1 MKIFNLEPEAFGID
15 FSDLR
20 LRIVKLKKKG
30 LFFDLDSWNEVNIPS
45 GIIVDGEVKNQEKLS
60 LIIKKAVNEVN
71 GKKIKI
77 KRVIASLPEKEAFL
91 QVIKVPKMDLE
102 ELETAIPFEAENYVP
117 LAVDQ
122 LYLDYE
128 VISSRDGQNLD
139 VLIGAMPKIV
149 VDPYVSCIKRAGFIP
164 VALEVECQ
172 SITRALIKNQ
182 VSPFP
187 VLIIDFGKSTTS
199 FIVFSGHSLRFT
211 SSIDISSQRLNKA
224 IADNLKVDL
233 KKAEELKLKY
243 GLEVSK
249 KDKISR
255 EVIGAMVPLLA
266 DFIKQ
271 VKKHINYYHT
281 HANNLSI
288 SSGGAEIKKVLLCGK
303 GSNLKGLPNFIF
315 SELKIPTDLANPWVN
330 IISNS
335 SKKIPEIPFKDS
347 LGYTTALGL
356 ALRGI
361 KK

>member
-20 LRIVKLKKKG
+20 IRIVKLKKRG
-30 LFFDLDSWNEVNIPS
+30 MFFGLDSWNEVNIPS
-45 GIIVDGEVKNQEKLS
+45 GIITDGEVKNQEKLS
-60 LIIKKAVNEVN
+60 LIIKKAVDEVN
-71 GKKIKI
+71 GRKIKI
-77 KRVIASLPEKEAFL
+77 KRVVASLSEKKAFL
-91 QVIKVPKMDLE
+91 QVIKVPKIDLE

-117 LAVDQ
+117 LAIDQ
-122 LYLDYE
+122 MYLDYE

-139 VLIGAMPKIV
+139 VLIGAMPKTV
-149 VDPYVSCIKRAGFIP
+149 VDPYVSCIKRAGFVPI
-164 VALEVECQ
+164 ALEVECQ

-187 VLIIDFGKSTTS
+187 ILIIDFGKSTTS

-211 SSIDISSQRLNKA
+211 SSIDISSQKLNEA
-224 IADNLKVDL
+224 IANNLKVDL
-233 KKAEELKLKY
+233 KRAEELKLKY
-243 GLEVSK
+243 GLEVSRK
-249 KDKISR
+249 ESISK
-255 EVIGAMVPLLA
+255 EVIGAMIPLLT

-271 VKKHINYYHT
+271 VKKHISYYHT
-281 HANNLSI
+281 HANNVPV
-288 SSGGAEIKKVLLCGK
+288 SSGGGEIKKVLLCGK
-303 GSNLKGLPNFIF
+303 GSNLRGLPNFIF

-330 IISNS
+330 IVSNS
-335 SKKIPEIPFKDS
+335 NKKIPEISFKNS

>member
-1 MKIFNLEPEAFGID
+1 MKIFNLEPESFGID

-20 LRIVKLKKKG
+20 LRVVNLKKKG
-30 LFFDLDSWNEVNIPS
+30 RFFDLDSWNEVDIP
-45 GIIVDGEVKNQEKLS
+45 GGVIVNGEIKDQEKLV
-60 LIIKKAVNEVN
+60 LVIKKAVDGVR
-71 GKKIKI
+71 GRKIKI
-77 KRVIASLPEKEAFL
+77 KRVVASLPENKAFL
-91 QVIKVPKMDLE
+91 QVIKIPEMDSE
-102 ELETAIPFEAENYVP
+102 ELETAIPFEAENYIP
-117 LAVDQ
+117 LAIDQ
-122 LYLDYE
+122 MYLDYE
-128 VISSRDGQNLD
+128 VISSRDGNNLD
-139 VLIGAMPKIV
+139 VLIGAMPKTV

-164 VALEVECQ
+164 TALEVECQ

-187 VLIIDFGKSTTS
+187 VLIIDFGRSTTS

-211 SSIDISSQRLNKA
+211 SSVDISSQELNRA

-243 GLEVSK
+243 GLEVSNK
-249 KDKISR
+249 NKVSKDVVR
-255 EVIGAMVPLLA
+255 AMVPLLA

-281 HANNLSI
+281 HANHIPVS
-288 SSGGAEIKKVLLCGK
+288 SSGGEIKKVLLCGK

-330 IISNS
+330 IFSHSN
-335 SKKIPEIPFKDS
+335 KKVPEIPFKDS